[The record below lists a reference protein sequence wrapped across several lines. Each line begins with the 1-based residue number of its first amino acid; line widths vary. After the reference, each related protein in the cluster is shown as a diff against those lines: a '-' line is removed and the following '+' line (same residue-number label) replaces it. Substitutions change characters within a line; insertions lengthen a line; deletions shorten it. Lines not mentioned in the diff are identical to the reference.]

1 MVDIIKKTT
10 FASTNPTTLLVARPA
25 DQGGTFLLYMEYT
38 KQPITLAEQINI
50 LKQRG
55 LIFENENE
63 ALSVLNHISY
73 FRLASYWRVMEENS
87 RIHRFRSGSRFS
99 SVLTLYNFDCEL
111 RSLVFNA
118 LQHIEIASRTKI
130 NQHFAMTYGSFWF
143 MDSTLAA
150 NEYRYNKNL
159 ESLRTELGR
168 CRLNSINPQNTF
180 VQDFKSLLKKYS
192 SVQPAMMGFPRGWES
207 EPLWQ

>member
-1 MVDIIKKTT
+1 M
-10 FASTNPTTLLVARPA
+10 
-25 DQGGTFLLYMEYT
+25 YMEYT

-55 LIFENENE
+55 LTFEDENA
-63 ALSVLNHISY
+63 ALRILSQISY

-87 RIHRFRSGSRFS
+87 RIHRFRSGSYFS
-99 SVLTLYNFDCEL
+99 AVLSLYTFDSEL

-130 NQHFAMTYGSFWF
+130 NQHFAVRPKITSRMRQRWISNFNFPNDRLYPQLCCIAYW
-143 MDSTLAA
+143 
-150 NEYRYNKNL
+150 
-159 ESLRTELGR
+159 
-168 CRLNSINPQNTF
+168 LNSINPQNTF
-180 VQDFKSLLKKYS
+180 VQDFKFLLTKYP
-192 SVQPAMMGFPRGWES
+192 SVQPSMMGFPRGWEN

>member
-1 MVDIIKKTT
+1 
-10 FASTNPTTLLVARPA
+10 
-25 DQGGTFLLYMEYT
+25 MEYT

-55 LIFENENE
+55 LIFEDEE
-63 ALSVLNHISY
+63 QAIAVLNHISY

-87 RIHRFRSGSRFS
+87 RIHRFRNGSRFS
-99 SVLTLYNFDCEL
+99 SVLTLYNFDSEL

-143 MDSTLAA
+143 MDSSLA
-150 NEYRYNKNL
+150 
-159 ESLRTELGR
+159 S
-168 CRLNSINPQNTF
+168 Q
-180 VQDFKSLLKKYS
+180 
-192 SVQPAMMGFPRGWES
+192 
-207 EPLWQ
+207 